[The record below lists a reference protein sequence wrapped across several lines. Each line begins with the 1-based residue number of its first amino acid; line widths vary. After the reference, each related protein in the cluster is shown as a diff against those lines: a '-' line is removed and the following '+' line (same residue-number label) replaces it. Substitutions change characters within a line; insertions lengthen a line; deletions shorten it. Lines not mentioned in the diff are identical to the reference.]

1 MNKPRPMRVR
11 LSVFRCLLVVLLF
24 PAAAMAA
31 DLTGRVT
38 DRSGGVLTKSI
49 VTALN
54 IATGETKSG
63 TSDAEGRYR
72 IADLAPGTYVVTAA
86 STGFSNAARTVIV
99 GTTDSVAADFTLDVG
114 GQRSDVTVTAARGER
129 DTRMVPLRVDT
140 FTQDAIREL
149 TPSSSGDV
157 LLQSPGV
164 TAVGSGPFQVRPRL
178 RGLDSTRVLVL
189 VNGERLNNARTATDR
204 AGIEVGL
211 IDFGT
216 VESMEV
222 LGGAGSVL
230 YGTDALAGTIN
241 IITNRARVSDALRF
255 SAGFDGQYSSNED
268 GRRGTV
274 RLGFSNR
281 RWAVSFAGGAERY
294 GDYRAGGDFREDS
307 TPLHADGTL
316 HQGDT
321 VDDAFGFHFNAFP
334 DPFNAPFVRAS
345 DRIPQSRMDG
355 TSADL
360 SGLVLLG
367 RNQEVQVRYQRRH
380 ANAIGFPDFAEP
392 FFFQSIDLPW
402 SRLDKTSGSYVIRD
416 VTPWLRRVTA
426 SAYFQRQDRMLQN
439 VFPVQFPI
447 PAPAFF
453 PIAVHRLNV
462 DSETR
467 QQVETPGVDVQ
478 ANLQIRADNMLTVGA
493 TIFQD
498 RSADQRTSISQDSL
512 IGDVS
517 LGPFGP
523 AARVFPQPVPA
534 GGPIETHPVRVPN
547 SSFRDVGVFLQDEWD
562 VRPDV
567 RVSAGLRIDG
577 YRVATQ
583 ATPGYNVSG
592 LVAGAAPPIDPA
604 TLPNENGDR
613 ISRTAV
619 TGEAGV
625 VLWSA
630 RPASVFAHYVRSY
643 RHPNLE
649 ELLFSGQAT
658 TGNIVPNITVQPET
672 GHNVDI
678 GTRLRLGRI
687 AASAVYFHNLY
698 DNFISTEIVADSPA
712 GTISQA
718 INLARVRIQGIETQ
732 ADVPV
737 VAGGLTWLPRIA
749 YTWNRGTVLD
759 GTSPLSG
766 LSLAGEPQDN
776 ITPHKLLAS
785 VRVGDRGERWW
796 ADYSLRAQPEVAR
809 VSPLLSES
817 PFLIAQ
823 DVYSLQGFS
832 VQRVAAGW
840 NWRRGADR
848 LGLVF
853 AVDNLTNEFY
863 REQFQFAPARGRS
876 FTVAVTV
883 GGAR

>member
-1 MNKPRPMRVR
+1 MARPRTVPVRVF
-11 LSVFRCLLVVLLF
+11 VVVCLLAVLF
-24 PAAAMAA
+24 PAAVLAA
-31 DLTGRVT
+31 DLTGRIT
-38 DRSGGVLTKSI
+38 DRSGGAVPKST

-63 TSDAEGRYR
+63 SVDAEGRYR
-72 IADLAPGTYVVTAA
+72 IASLAPGTYVITAA
-86 STGFSNAARTVIV
+86 SAGFSDVARTVVV
-99 GTTDSVAADFTLDVG
+99 GTTDDVAADFTLDIG
-114 GQRSDVTVTAARGER
+114 RQKSDVTVTAARGER

-140 FTQDAIREL
+140 FTQDTIRDL
-149 TPSSSGDV
+149 TPNSTGDV

-211 IDFGT
+211 IDFGSIDA
-216 VESMEV
+216 VEV

-241 IITNRARVSDALRF
+241 IITNRARVSDTLRF

-274 RLGFSNR
+274 RVGLSNR
-281 RWAVSFAGGAERY
+281 RWAISFAGGADRY
-294 GDYRAGGDFREDS
+294 DDYRAGADFREDS
-307 TPLHADGTL
+307 TPLHDNGTL

-321 VDDAFGFHFNAFP
+321 IDDAFGFSFNAFP
-334 DPFNAPFVRAS
+334 DPFNAPFVRTS

-355 TSADL
+355 SSADL
-360 SGLVLLG
+360 TGLVLVRANHEL
-367 RNQEVQVRYQRRH
+367 QFRYQRRH
-380 ANAIGFPDFAEP
+380 ASAIGFPDFQEP

-402 SRLDKTSGSYVIRD
+402 SRFDKTSASYVIRD
-416 VTPWLRRVTA
+416 LTPWLRRVSA
-426 SAYFQRQDRMLQN
+426 SAYFQRQDRMLRN
-439 VFPVQFPI
+439 VFPVQFPV

-453 PIAVHRLNV
+453 PINVFRLNV

-467 QQVETPGVDVQ
+467 QQVETPGVELQ
-478 ANLQIRADNMLTVGA
+478 ANMQLRPDNVLTAGV
-493 TIFQD
+493 TIFRD
-498 RSADQRTSISQDSL
+498 RSTDERTTLTQTSI

-517 LGPFGP
+517 LGRFGP
-523 AARVFPQPVPA
+523 APTVYPQPVPA
-534 GGPIETHPVRVPN
+534 GPPVETHPVRVPN
-547 SSFRDVGVFLQDEWD
+547 SSFRDVGVFVQDEWD

-567 RVSAGLRIDG
+567 RVTAGLRIDG
-577 YRVATQ
+577 YRVMTQ
-583 ATPGYNVSG
+583 ATSGYNVSG
-592 LVAGAAPPIDPA
+592 LVAGAEPPIDPA
-604 TLPNENGDR
+604 TLPDEDGDR

-649 ELLFSGQAT
+649 ELLFSGPAT
-658 TGNIVPNITVQPET
+658 TGNIVPNITVAPET

-678 GTRLRLGRI
+678 GTRLRAGRI
-687 AASAVYFHNLY
+687 VASAVYFHNLF
-698 DNFISTEIVADSPA
+698 DNFISTEVVADSPA
-712 GTISQA
+712 GSISQA

-737 VAGGLTWLPRIA
+737 IAGGLSWLPRIA
-749 YTWNRGTVLD
+749 YTWNRGTVLE

-766 LSLAGEPQDN
+766 LSLAGQPQDN

-785 VRVGDRGERWW
+785 VRVASGGERWW
-796 ADYSLRAQPEVAR
+796 ADYSLRTQPKVER

-823 DVYSLQGFS
+823 DIYSLQGFS
-832 VQRVAAGW
+832 VQRVAAGLT
-840 NWRRGADR
+840 WRRGADR
-848 LGLVF
+848 LGVVF

-876 FTVAVTV
+876 YTVAVTV